1 MQKIISGKKYFL
13 ICVLILSLP
22 IHINYD
28 FIYHLKNIYISE
40 IIFIILVITTFNLN
54 YLKKAVKNL
63 NSNDFIVLCWIT
75 SCFISLIFGS
85 KYYFS
90 FYDFFGYLYLVIV
103 YFYVKSIFDR
113 NDINYLIELF
123 ILSSLLCSIVGL
135 SGYLAIILFENNNS
149 LLHYEKY
156 YPYFGEIYRIQST
169 MRSPSMM
176 ANFLLIGGSLSFAYF
191 INNRKFYF
199 LIIFLIIFSCF
210 LLSLTKSIICFI
222 LSLSLIFILNLDLKR
237 IFKLWLISITLLSLT
252 SIYLLTTHFV
262 FSFSEI
268 NIFNNNI
275 FVVNENYYIIKIYNF
290 DLFIYPSS
298 YFYNKIASFNAFS
311 SSYLFGI
318 GPGNYNLYIEY
329 LKKINMHPLNF
340 PSWDPHSTFFG
351 TLAENGIIGFIIIIL
366 FFYGFIKKSLT
377 NLNSYKFINFAMLS
391 ILMGI
396 IIDAFSLDIMKFR
409 HLWIFFAF
417 ISLNFKKVD

>member
-13 ICVLILSLP
+13 ICMLILSLP
-22 IHINYD
+22 IQISFD
-28 FIYHLKNIYISE
+28 FIHHLKNIYISE
-40 IIFIILVITTFNLN
+40 IIFIILIITTFKLN
-54 YLKKAVKNL
+54 HLRKTIKNL
-63 NSNDFIVLCWIT
+63 DSNDYIILCWVT

-90 FYDFFGYLYLVIV
+90 IYDFFGYLYLVII
-103 YFYVKSIFDR
+103 YFYIKSIFDR
-113 NDINYLIELF
+113 NDTDYLIELF
-123 ILSSLLCSIVGL
+123 IFSSLLCSVLGL
-135 SGYLAIILFENNNS
+135 LGYFTLILFENNNS

-169 MRSPSMM
+169 MKSPSMM
-176 ANFLLIGGSLSFAYF
+176 ANFLLIGGTLSFSYF
-191 INNRKFYF
+191 LNNRKFYF

-210 LLSLTKSIICFI
+210 LLSLTKSIICFL

-237 IFKLWLISITLLSLT
+237 KFKLWLISIILLTLAT
-252 SIYLLTTHFV
+252 IYLLATHFI

-268 NIFNNNI
+268 NILNNNNI
-275 FVVNENYYIIKIYNF
+275 FIVNENYYIIKIYNF

-298 YFYNKIASFNAFS
+298 YFYNKIASFKAFN

-329 LKKINMHPLNF
+329 LKKINTHPLNF
-340 PSWDPHSTFFG
+340 PSWDPHSTYFG
-351 TLAENGIIGFIIIIL
+351 TLAENGTIGLIIIIL
-366 FFYGFIKKSLT
+366 FFYDFIKKSLI

-391 ILMGI
+391 ILIGI

-409 HLWIFFAF
+409 HLWIFFALM
-417 ISLNFKKVD
+417 SLNCKKS